1 MAAKKTKKKI
11 RFTQEQIDNI
21 KRYVGLTVL
30 VLALFTLLSIV
41 SYLFTW
47 KVDAGL
53 AKNADFAYLR
63 GNVSKAPQT
72 GCPRAIM
79 CPVAYKDDGFLHPGA
94 R

>member
-53 AKNADFAYLR
+53 AKNADFANWCGHSGYVWSRLL
-63 GNVSKAPQT
+63 VSRCFGLGSFFHVK
-72 GCPRAIM
+72 R
-79 CPVAYKDDGFLHPGA
+79 
-94 R
+94 